1 MAAPR
6 RRFIRYILLPIAAIF
21 LLYRGFFGPSSAGR
35 DDGPILNQAPP
46 SQTGPIEFVPSG
58 FDWATGFTPSHPR
71 PAEQARLPLA
81 SARKPLPRVQ
91 HAFEADPPRHDQPVQ
106 EARQKAV
113 RDAFKKSWDSYSK
126 NAWTRDE
133 LRPLAGGGKDTFGG
147 FGATLVDALDTLWIM
162 GLRQEFVDAAR
173 EACRLDFSP
182 TAITRRVGSLN
193 VFETTIRFLGG
204 LISAHDL
211 SGEPALLSK
220 AVELGDMLLAAF
232 DTPTHIPGF
241 WLNFQ
246 DAAKGHQSAGS
257 GDPSAAP
264 TSLSLEFTRLA
275 QLTGNDKYYAA
286 IDVVSSMLQKTQ
298 KNTLL
303 PGMWPTLLNF
313 QSWETAGAQPH
324 AEFGL
329 GALADSLY
337 EYLPKMHLLLE
348 GSDPKYEAMYRGA
361 MDVVEKHVLFRPMA
375 PPNGSA
381 AEGTIPDILFSGT
394 ATVHQ
399 DGSVTNNNEG
409 QHLACFTG
417 GMFALG
423 GRLFDNPHHEKIGE
437 QLARGC
443 AWGYARFPTGLLPE
457 MFGTSVCPSIDKQC
471 AWDEGRWI
479 REIQPPWEKPK
490 VNRKGAVNGF
500 DKSKL
505 LPTGFTHARDPRYIL
520 RPEAIE
526 SLFVLYRITGKDD
539 LRDIAWRMFLDIQTA
554 TSTPLGNA
562 AVEDVTA
569 TGKAKQI
576 DSMEVSLLS
585 CFVFTLSIPT
595 LHSTHKLGRE
605 PALPVL
611 RRKLT
616 ASPTEL
622 LAGRNVKV
630 LLPDILR
637 PRVDQSRRVG
647 A

>member
-1 MAAPR
+1 MPAPR
-6 RRFIRYILLPIAAIF
+6 RRFIRYLLLPIAAIF
-21 LLYRGFFGPSSAGR
+21 LLYRALFGPSLSAGS

-46 SQTGPIEFVPSG
+46 SRAGPIEFVPSG
-58 FDWATGFTPSHPR
+58 FDWANGFTPYYPR
-71 PAEQARLPLA
+71 PPADQARLPPA
-81 SARKPLPRVQ
+81 SARKALPRVQ
-91 HAFEADPPRHDQPVQ
+91 HAFEADPPRHDQPIQ

-113 RDAFKKSWDSYSK
+113 RDAFKKNWDSYAA

-133 LRPLAGGGKDTFGG
+133 LRPLSGGGKDTFGG

-182 TAITRRVGSLN
+182 TAITKRVGSLN

-211 SGEPALLSK
+211 SGEPALLRK

-232 DTPTHIPGF
+232 DTPTRIPGF

-246 DAAKGHQSAGS
+246 DASKGQQYAGS
-257 GDPSAAP
+257 SDPSAAAA
-264 TSLSLEFTRLA
+264 SLSLEMTRLA
-275 QLTGNDKYYAA
+275 QLTGNDKYYDA
-286 IDVVSSMLQKTQ
+286 IDVVSNMLQKTQ
-298 KNTLL
+298 NHTLL

-313 QSWETAGAQPH
+313 QSWEIPGSQPH
-324 AEFGL
+324 AEFSL

-337 EYLPKMHLLLE
+337 EYLPKMHVLLA
-348 GSDPKYEAMYRGA
+348 GSDPKYEAMYRAA

-381 AEGTIPDILFSGT
+381 TIPDILFSGT
-394 ATVHQ
+394 AKVHE

-423 GRLFDNPHHEKIGE
+423 GRLFDNPHHLKIGE

-443 AWGYARFPTGLLPE
+443 AWGYKSFPTGLLPE
-457 MFGTSVCPSIDKQC
+457 LFGTSVCPSIDTKC
-471 AWDEGRWI
+471 SWEEDRWLK
-479 REIQPPWEKPK
+479 EIHSPWEKPK

-505 LPTGFTHARDPRYIL
+505 LPRGFTHARDPRYIL

-526 SLFVLYRITGKDD
+526 SLFVLYRITGQDE
-539 LRDIAWRMFLDIQTA
+539 LRDIAWRMFLDIQVA

-569 TGKAKQI
+569 TAKGKQI
-576 DSMEVSLLS
+576 DSMESFWLAETLKYFYLIFSDPKVISLDEWVLNTEAHP
-585 CFVFTLSIPT
+585 F
-595 LHSTHKLGRE
+595 KR
-605 PALPVL
+605 PAGET
-611 RRKLT
+611 RAKQT
-616 ASPTEL
+616 
-622 LAGRNVKV
+622 
-630 LLPDILR
+630 
-637 PRVDQSRRVG
+637 
-647 A
+647 